1 MRDYFAEEVEGQI
14 ATIPKGRDYF
24 AEEVEAPSTNKPF
37 LPKRQQVQEEI
48 ARRPGSIRTVVSS
61 MPKMNLATLL
71 DLATKG
77 PMGALTSLA
86 SPAVAAAAVPL
97 QRVESAVAAPAL
109 EAQSGN
115 LNFMDLLRASG
126 RGLIGKDQAQLGDVI
141 RTTGFGGKANEVL
154 AGTTGLLGAGA
165 LGVGMAKGASALAP
179 KVAPIATKAGQAVG
193 KAAGAPVRF
202 AKNVARRSAA
212 NYITDDVAPQAH
224 AVYQDSIKKFT
235 PQIQQFAKEEL
246 KIPETAIKT
255 ISKSGVD
262 DVMATAEKYGNST
275 DPIYQKVEQGFVNK
289 ENSADRVYQA
299 AMDSAPE
306 GRSINIRPAIE
317 ESGRRLKSLGLI
329 TENGNLT
336 QLGRS
341 EISRDSVY
349 GKLLDFYKSA
359 DSISGVKNLQGKP
372 LTQGQMIK
380 ASKALRET
388 LVNKDQ
394 YTFLRDKLNS
404 LYKNKPSDVDVSKVV
419 NRFYADGEA
428 SGIKGL
434 QQARGLQRQA
444 FQARENLYR
453 KGLIAEKKLDRFQT
467 LSAAEK
473 RQLSEIEKYIGEPF
487 VDDLDK
493 LTAAQELQKFDKYD
507 LGNFQRELSEAVDP
521 KWTMTRF
528 KEYKSLLGE
537 KNAMDIFREVVA
549 HRKAVKLKTAVKFV
563 GGAAIGGGVAKG
575 IFDRFTK

>member
-1 MRDYFAEEVEGQI
+1 MAFDPNTAVLDTPAQEGSFKFDPST
-14 ATIPKGRDYF
+14 AVLD
-24 AEEVEAPSTNKPF
+24 EAPSANKPF

-71 DLATKG
+71 DLVTKG
-77 PMGALTSLA
+77 PMGAMTSFA
-86 SPAVAAAAVPL
+86 PPAFAAAAVPF

-165 LGVGMAKGASALAP
+165 LGAGMAKGASALTP
-179 KVAPIATKAGQAVG
+179 KVAPLATKAGQAVG

-246 KIPETAIKT
+246 MIPETAIKT

-275 DPIYQKVEQGFVNK
+275 DPIYQKIQEGIQAKDVAVNEAYK
-289 ENSADRVYQA
+289 QAFSGVSNKAPIPVNRTYRAMSGLLKRVGYIDELGNATTIGKSQSRNQVLGPIL
-299 AMDSAPE
+299 DYYESLNPSQSFNK
-306 GRSINIRPAIE
+306 GGLKSPGSIN
-317 ESGRRLKSLGLI
+317 KSQWILFR
-329 TENGNLT
+329 ENL
-336 QLGRS
+336 
-341 EISRDSVY
+341 SR
-349 GKLLDFYKSA
+349 
-359 DSISGVKNLQGKP
+359 
-372 LTQGQMIK
+372 
-380 ASKALRET
+380 
-388 LVNKDQ
+388 
-394 YTFLRDKLNS
+394 
-404 LYKNKPSDVDVSKVV
+404 
-419 NRFYADGEA
+419 
-428 SGIKGL
+428 
-434 QQARGLQRQA
+434 LQRQSGSQRKSVTA
-444 FQARENLYR
+444 ILDALHSDAESAGLRGIKNARALARSNFQAEDNILTNA
-453 KGLIAEKKLDRFQT
+453 LIKEKKLDRFQK
-467 LSAAEK
+467 LSMEER
-473 RQLSEIEKYIGEPF
+473 RQLRAIERYVGEPF

-528 KEYKSLLGE
+528 KEYKALLGE

-549 HRKAVKLKTAVKFV
+549 HRKATKIRKGAILL
-563 GGAAIGGGVAKG
+563 GSLGAAEGGRRV
-575 IFDRFTK
+575 IMNQLQR